1 MVDNPKIAIFPPLN
15 FTDIMISSMTGY
27 GKGIAEN
34 DRLVAEAEVKSVNNR
49 YLEIS
54 LKIPS
59 ALFVKEYELREIVRN
74 KITRG
79 KLTVVLQVKNNKTG
93 EEIPSLD
100 KTKLKNYLNLLKDV
114 RKTAKLTDKIKLE
127 HLLLA
132 KDLFSTPDVQL
143 LEVEFALVKKALE
156 AALDDLLKMRENEGK
171 ELAKDMMNRLKFMEE
186 QLDLIEV
193 EMKESVVEYFAKLKE
208 RVKVLVEDTAMQPER
223 LELELALIADKA
235 DITEECVRLRSHIKF
250 FRETLKNDGEPGRK
264 LNFLCQEMNRETNTI
279 SSKTIA
285 TTITHSAVLMKEE
298 IEKIR
303 EQIQNLE

>member
-1 MVDNPKIAIFPPLN
+1 
-15 FTDIMISSMTGY
+15 MISSMTGY
-27 GKGIAEN
+27 GKGIAET

-59 ALFVKEYELREIVRN
+59 ALYVKEYELREIIRN
-74 KITRG
+74 KISRG

-114 RKTAKLTDKIKLE
+114 RKAARLTDKIKLE
-127 HLLLA
+127 HLLSA
-132 KDLFSTPDVQL
+132 KDIFSTPDVEL
-143 LEVEFALVKKALE
+143 LENEFILVKKALDE
-156 AALDDLLKMRENEGK
+156 ALIDLLKMRKNEGK
-171 ELAKDMMNRLKFMEE
+171 ELAKDMLRRLKFIDEKI
-186 QLDLIEV
+186 DLIES
-193 EMKESVVEYFAKLKE
+193 EMKNSVAEHFEKLRE
-208 RVKVLVEDTAMQPER
+208 RVRVLVEDTSILPER
-223 LELELALIADKA
+223 LDLELALIADKA

-250 FRETLKNDGEPGRK
+250 FRESLKNDGEPGRK
-264 LNFLCQEMNRETNTI
+264 LNFLLQEMNRETNTI

-285 TTITHSAVLMKEE
+285 TSITHHAVLMKEE

>member
-1 MVDNPKIAIFPPLN
+1 
-15 FTDIMISSMTGY
+15 MTGY

-59 ALFVKEYELREIVRN
+59 ALFVKEYELRELIRN
-74 KITRG
+74 KISRG

-93 EEIPSLD
+93 EEIPALD
-100 KTKLKNYLNLLKDV
+100 KTKLKNYLSLLKDV
-114 RKTAKLTDKIKLE
+114 RKTAKLTEKIKLE
-127 HLLLA
+127 HLLMA
-132 KDLFSTPDVQL
+132 KDLFSTPDVAL
-143 LEVEFALVKKALE
+143 LEDEFVLVKKALDE
-156 AALDDLLKMRENEGK
+156 ALNDLLKMRKNEGN
-171 ELAKDMMNRLKFMEE
+171 ELAKDMLNRLKFMEDKI
-186 QLDLIEV
+186 DLIEV
-193 EMKESVVEYFAKLKE
+193 EMKNSVVEYYGKLKE
-208 RVKVLVEDTAMQPER
+208 RIKVLIEDTSIQPER

-250 FRETLKNDGEPGRK
+250 FRESLSNDGEPGRK
-264 LNFLCQEMNRETNTI
+264 LNFICQEMNRETNTI

-285 TTITHSAVLMKEE
+285 TSITHHAVLMKEE